1 MKIEKFS
8 IDGPLLI
15 IPDVFSDARGFFLET
30 FREESY
36 KVILGKNIRF
46 VQDNLSC
53 SKYGT
58 IRGLHFQR
66 EPFAQAKLV
75 RCAFGKILDV
85 AVDLR
90 TGSTTYGEYAS
101 IELDGVAQ
109 QQFFIPRGF
118 AHGFSVLS
126 PEAVVEYRCDEY
138 YHPEAD
144 AGIRYKDP
152 GLGIDWKIAIVDII
166 VSEKDDALPM
176 LTEISKG
183 LR

>member
-144 AGIRYKDP
+144 AGVRFDDIS
-152 GLGIDWKIAIVDII
+152 LGIEWRVEPSKAI
-166 VSEKDDALPM
+166 VSEKDRILPRFRD
-176 LTEISKG
+176 IS
-183 LR
+183 